1 MLLQEPELQSMANL
15 GRIKPQTK
23 MACPNCRTLL
33 GDFSIEDVAEE
44 RAICCPSCDQQL
56 RLPEELVAR
65 AKRERYLGQSLDIT
79 C

>member
-1 MLLQEPELQSMANL
+1 MAQV

-33 GDFSIEDVAEE
+33 GDFSIEDVADE
-44 RAICCPSCDQQL
+44 RPINCPKCSQQL